1 MPEAEKL
8 HPAIDAGVKPT
19 DANFA
24 GGTLVCLC
32 ATRPV
37 KVRNRGPGR
46 SQSRLR
52 MHEMLEAGGRRV
64 FGGRRRAARQGDGR
78 RERRQAEGRRSERA
92 HTAPRLRRMRRS
104 HVRTGRA
111 RPSVQR
117 AGLRSPRAFSGIR
130 LGGAGLCG
138 FRVFGD
144 RIGRRSGTDGWDSRA
159 LSRVEARALRLLV
172 ASANGLCCDLDGEE
186 IGCLEGLKRRL
197 TFSVAALSGLTVPRA
212 LLHRQSERDSSS
224 GEPLD
229 PAFARARTRTSTSGH
244 WRRRGA

>member
-37 KVRNRGPGR
+37 KVRIEGQVAHNHACGCTKCWKP
-46 SQSRLR
+46 
-52 MHEMLEAGGRRV
+52 AG
-64 FGGRRRAARQGDGR
+64 A
-78 RERRQAEGRRSERA
+78 
-92 HTAPRLRRMRRS
+92 
-104 HVRTGRA
+104 
-111 RPSVQR
+111 
-117 AGLRSPRAFSGIR
+117 AFSVVAVAPHDKVTVVENGDKLKVVDPSALIQRHACVECGVHMYGPVERDHPFKGLDFVHPERFQEFR

-159 LSRVEARALRLLV
+159 LSRVEARALRLFV
-172 ASANGLCCDLDGEE
+172 ASADGLCCDLDREKVG
-186 IGCLEGLKRRL
+186 
-197 TFSVAALSGLTVPRA
+197 RA
-212 LLHRQSERDSSS
+212 
-224 GEPLD
+224 
-229 PAFARARTRTSTSGH
+229 
-244 WRRRGA
+244 